1 MNAGNHSMPLDP
13 RDLRTAF
20 ERAAH
25 TPPAERYILRLYVTG
40 MTARSARAVDN
51 LRSICDEYLEGRY
64 DLEVIDIYQQPILGK
79 GEQIIA
85 APTLVKKLPLPMRR
99 IIGDMSNRE
108 RVLLGLDLV
117 RARHHAE

>member
-1 MNAGNHSMPLDP
+1 VYAIDNAMPLNP
-13 RDLRTAF
+13 RNLHATF
-20 ERAAH
+20 ERAAQ

-40 MTARSARAVDN
+40 MTPRSARAVNN
-51 LRSICDEYLEGRY
+51 LRAICDEYLEGRY
-64 DLEVIDIYQQPILGK
+64 ELEVVDIYQQPVLTK

-85 APTLVKKLPLPMRR
+85 APTLIKKLPLPMRR

-117 RARHHAE
+117 GSPERVE